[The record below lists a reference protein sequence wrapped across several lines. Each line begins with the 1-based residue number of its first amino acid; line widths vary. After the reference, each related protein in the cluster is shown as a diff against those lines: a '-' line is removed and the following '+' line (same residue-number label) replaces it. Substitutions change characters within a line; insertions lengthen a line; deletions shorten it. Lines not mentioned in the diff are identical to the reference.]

1 MYDSRVKCKP
11 AVNITRQQA
20 ERSDM
25 YNSGIYSYIN
35 VLNKAADASWER
47 NELISNNIA
56 NQNTPGYKRQDI
68 DFESQLSQA
77 LKNQKYTSIDAKVKN
92 VDLSRLKG
100 RIYTDYGDFSYRMDG
115 NNVDPEQEQVELA
128 SNQLKY
134 QGLIQAMSKEFAN
147 IKSVLK

>member
-1 MYDSRVKCKP
+1 
-11 AVNITRQQA
+11 
-20 ERSDM
+20 M

-35 VLNKAADASWER
+35 VLNKAADASWLR

-56 NQNTPGYKRQDI
+56 NQDTPGYKRQDI

-77 LKNQKYTSIDAKVKN
+77 LKNQKYTSIDSKVKN
-92 VDLSRLKG
+92 VDLSKLNA
-100 RIYTDYGDFSYRMDG
+100 RIFTDYGDYSYRLDR

-134 QGLIQAMSKEFAN
+134 QGLIQAMTKEFAN

>member
-1 MYDSRVKCKP
+1 MYDSRGKYKP
-11 AVNITRQQA
+11 MVNITCQKA
-20 ERSDM
+20 ERQNM

-56 NQNTPGYKRQDI
+56 NQDTPGYKRQDI

-92 VDLSRLKG
+92 VELSRLKG
-100 RIYTDYGDFSYRMDG
+100 RIYTDYGDFSYRVDG

-134 QGLIQAMSKEFAN
+134 QGLIQAMTKEFAN